1 LAGDIVEF
9 SMPPP
14 LNTSGMRLVRL
25 GVTMTPV
32 VRFAERRRAWRS
44 GRINAEGQAVIA
56 ERWL

>member
-1 LAGDIVEF
+1 
-9 SMPPP
+9 MPPP